1 MSQQD
6 NLERLGRYEIVRE
19 LGRGAMGVVYE
30 GRDPNIGRR
39 VAIKTARRDVMESST
54 RADELMARFLREARA
69 AGSLSHPNIVTIYDA
84 DEENGVAYIAME
96 FLDGTDLHKLIEQK
110 RRFTTEQVLGITSTV
125 CRALAHA
132 HAHGVV
138 HRDIK
143 PSNIVM
149 LENATIKVADFGIAH
164 VSDSQLTQ
172 EGSMIGTP
180 HYMSPEQFMG
190 HAVDGRSDLFSVGVI
205 VYEMLTGERPF
216 HGGSINAVMHNVLYT
231 NPVPPHQLNFDVSEC
246 LSRVVLKALSK
257 DPKKR
262 YQTAEAMADALW
274 ECTKEHPDPRVT
286 QITSVNPANL
296 AATVMA
302 EASGEATVAMQTS
315 SAGVSG
321 ADEVGTLVRH
331 TGEVTVVS
339 TGIVDDLGTHP
350 GGPEPGS
357 GARRR
362 KTRRAVIVGAVT
374 LAVLALSGGLTAF
387 LVNRGDN
394 GAPNEAPVVSFL
406 DATSPLPAHYAHRI
420 QVEGSLLPEPVTEAG
435 APSDRTVTYKVSAKG
450 SDDRPINAEGRID
463 GVGWIVFTVPV
474 TGDVSVTGT
483 RDGYLPSGPQYIDAD
498 KHVTG
503 PYEFELVKNDT
514 AGSE

>member
-1 MSQQD
+1 MSHQD
-6 NLERLGRYEIVRE
+6 ILQRLGRYEIVRE

-110 RRFTTEQVLGITSTV
+110 RRFTTEQVLAITSTV

-132 HAHGVV
+132 HEHGVV

-149 LENATIKVADFGIAH
+149 LENSTIKVADFGIAH

-190 HAVDGRSDLFSVGVI
+190 HTVDGRSDLFSVGVI

-231 NPVPPHQLNFDVSEC
+231 NPVAPHQLNFDVSEC

-262 YQTAEAMADALW
+262 YQTAEAMAEALW

-286 QITSVNPANL
+286 QITSVTPDTF
-296 AATVMA
+296 AATVLS
-302 EASGEATVAMQTS
+302 ERSGDATVAMQTPS
-315 SAGVSG
+315 PDAYE
-321 ADEVGTLVRH
+321 ADDVGTLVRRDR
-331 TGEVTVVS
+331 EETVVS
-339 TGIVDDLGTHP
+339 TGLADDLGTHP

-362 KTRRAVIVGAVT
+362 KTRRTIIAGALT
-374 LAVLALSGGLTAF
+374 LAVVAFSGGLTA
-387 LVNRGDN
+387 LLANHGGD
-394 GAPNEAPVVSFL
+394 GMQEEAPVVSFL
-406 DATSPLPAHYAHRI
+406 DATASFPANYAHRI
-420 QVEGSLLPEPVTEAG
+420 QVEGSLLPEPESNSGT
-435 APSDRTVTYKVSAKG
+435 PPDRTVTYIVSAKG
-450 SDDRPINAEGRID
+450 KDDTPIEAEGRID
-463 GVGWIVFTVPV
+463 GVGWIVFSVPV
-474 TGDVSVTGT
+474 AGDVSVTGT
-483 RDGYLPSGPQYIDAD
+483 REGYLPSGPQYIDAEKQVD
-498 KHVTG
+498 G
-503 PYEFELVKNDT
+503 PYEFELVKDGT